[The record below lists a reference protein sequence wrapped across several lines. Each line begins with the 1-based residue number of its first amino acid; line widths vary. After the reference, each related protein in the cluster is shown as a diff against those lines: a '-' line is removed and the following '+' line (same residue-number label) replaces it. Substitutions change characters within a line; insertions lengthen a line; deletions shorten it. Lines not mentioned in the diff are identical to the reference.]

1 MLSMENIGSYI
12 RQSELFSGIGQDAL
26 ARVAARFKIVHFDD
40 GDVLCTEGDVGD
52 KMFIITNGKVSIQK
66 NMGWGQRVLRV
77 LVEGE
82 VVGEMSLITGE
93 QRSATVVAEGKTT
106 CLELSKDVFQELLNS
121 EPHFAQKVAIILTE
135 RLSALGK
142 STSEDILNS
151 YRALMFSLAN
161 LADSRDPETG
171 AHLERT
177 RSYCALLADCALTAP
192 KFKDQVSPAFVEGIY
207 QVSPLHDIGKVSI
220 PDAILLKP
228 DRLNDQ
234 EYEAMKYHTVVGAQ
248 SLQGVLE
255 YSDTPIFHMAYN
267 ICLYHHE
274 RWDGT
279 GYPHGIKG
287 TDIPLEA
294 RIMAI
299 ADVYDALLSK
309 RVYKPAMTFQATAT
323 EIANST
329 GTHFDPDLVELLL
342 EGRHMFEE
350 VHKRFQVE
358 D

>member
-1 MLSMENIGSYI
+1 MENIGNYV
-12 RQSELFSGIGQDAL
+12 RQSELFSGIGKDAL
-26 ARVAARFKIVHFDD
+26 ARVAARFRIVNFKD
-40 GDVLCTEGDVGD
+40 GEVLCEEGDVGD
-52 KMFIITNGKVSIQK
+52 KMFIITGGKVSIQK

-93 QRSATVVAEGKTT
+93 RRTATVVAEGDTT
-106 CLELSKDVFQELLNS
+106 CLELSLDVFQELLNS
-121 EPHFAQKVAIILTE
+121 EPHFAQQVAIILTE

-177 RSYCALLADCALTAP
+177 RSYCALLADCAMTSA
-192 KFKDQVSPAFVEGIY
+192 KFKDRVSPAFVESIY
-207 QVSPLHDIGKVSI
+207 QVSPLHDIGKVAI

-228 DRLNDQ
+228 DRLNDR
-234 EYEAMKYHTVVGAQ
+234 EYEAMKSHTIVGAE

-255 YSDTPIFHMAYN
+255 YSDQPIFHMAYN

-279 GYPHGIKG
+279 GYPHRIKG
-287 TDIPLEA
+287 EDIPLEA

-309 RVYKPAMTFQATAT
+309 RVYKPPMTFRATTT
-323 EIANST
+323 EMVNSA
-329 GTHFDPDLVELLL
+329 GSHFDPDLVELLL
-342 EGRHMFEE
+342 DGIEMFEE
-350 VHKRFQVE
+350 VHNRFQTE

>member
-1 MLSMENIGSYI
+1 MENIGNYI
-12 RQSELFSGIGQDAL
+12 KQSELFSGIGQDAL
-26 ARVAARFKIVHFDD
+26 ARVAARFKVVNFKD
-40 GDVLCTEGDVGD
+40 GEVLCCEGEIGD
-52 KMFIITNGKVSIQK
+52 KMFIITNGELSIQK
-66 NMGWGQRVLRV
+66 NMGWGQRVLTR

-93 QRSATVVAEGKTT
+93 QRSATVVAEGDTT
-106 CLELSKDVFQELLNS
+106 CLELSSDVFQDLLNS

-142 STSEDILNS
+142 STSEDILNA

-177 RSYCALLADCALTAP
+177 RSYCALLADCALTSP
-192 KFKDQVSPAFVEGIY
+192 IFKDQVNPGFVESIY

-234 EYEAMKYHTVVGAQ
+234 EYEAMKSHTIVVAQ
-248 SLQGVLE
+248 SLNGVLE
-255 YSDTPIFHMAYN
+255 YSDQPIFHMAYN

-279 GYPHGIKG
+279 GYPHGLKG
-287 TDIPLEA
+287 TEIPLEA

-309 RVYKPAMTFQATAT
+309 RVYKPAMTFQATST
-323 EIANST
+323 EIKNSA
-329 GTHFDPDLVELLL
+329 GTHFDPDLVQLLL
-342 EGRHMFEE
+342 DGIEMFEE
-350 VHKRFQVE
+350 VHKRYLTE
-358 D
+358 EE